1 MSDSRTRTRVG
12 LLSVTALMVVGFAFG
27 GVFGAPAMTVAGAG
41 HAASSSATPGVASAS
56 VASPAVAS
64 APNLGAAMASSA
76 LAATKAAGINPR
88 VVFVP
93 RPSASPAQI
102 ADAKATGVISPLYVG
117 NPAPMGLS
125 DLGLSAGP
133 GNTVVGTIQNTTSVR
148 GSIDLNATGIEP
160 MNLVDSSPDGFGIQ
174 LNAVTTNIT
183 LFGVGGY
190 TFWTQDVLG
199 FFPQTHFMYLDSNVW
214 NFSGGP
220 LTTNVFYSHAPGGV
234 QVGTEYYYHEAV
246 IPFPVYYPFNL
257 TFWMNSTISNGRN
270 NVSFTIQLNSST
282 YPSENFTA
290 PYDWVVFNSTS
301 GGPPLTVPS
310 NYTIN
315 GQQYSP
321 IGLPEDLELTLGG
334 PGGGSQATL
343 FAADATMGLATW
355 NSSAAAYQS
364 VPSAFDFGS
373 ETGETVT
380 GANVAWSNA
389 PGGPAGLPTY
399 ATVST
404 GPSVLTGL
412 WNASAP
418 VGSYPVHLDVTPANA
433 FNLVNTTGASANFT
447 DNEAA
452 IAPEAFTNT
461 LYLTPGVYTVL
472 SELSDYTSATT
483 VINVTGP
490 TTVVVTLS
498 PDPAAGIYTPLW
510 AFNNSGLAA
519 LAVGGLGTTGA
530 PYVMP
535 NTQNA
540 PIGPDF
546 GVYNDYAFPAYPAV
560 FVVGTNATTE
570 FVNPPSF
577 NTSTNTFQFP
587 GTLLPA
593 YNDLQYWFWND
604 SNVAL
609 LNATNISGWFG
620 AEVFYPAVFDTF
632 NVIFYEGS
640 NNLIARDTFDSGGQ
654 GLLIFSG
661 SNFFAPPLNVGGNNY
676 TVWGNVFE
684 TEEVAPTAACLGAP
698 PQTVADCTPMP
709 YYLGLGLELAAPNDT
724 IYNNEFLTPTTAW
737 LIIEN
742 LYSGTIEF
750 FPDTFNIT
758 PVSSAVVNFA
768 PGFPGVPLTGSILGT
783 STQGGNY
790 WWDYG
795 LLQNP
800 YNGADNPYGV
810 LPYDES
816 GLTYLGYG
824 PWIYP
829 GGDYAPLTTGLFTVT
844 VTESGLPAGTSWDIQ
859 VYNAFDLLVANNTTS
874 GTSIGFLL
882 PNGTYTYTLSSA
894 NTSYAAA
901 GGTFSVVGAAKSLSV
916 AYHLV
921 TYAITFTESGLPA
934 SVLARHGW
942 SIEVDGQVRS
952 SDSQTTL
959 VVDLPNGT
967 YDYLVL
973 GPSGYDVSANAGDS
987 GSCVPV
993 TARTVDVCGAGASV
1007 TATFSRGRTAALT
1020 FTEKG
1025 LPLTQN
1031 WCVEVEGLSLCSDGR
1046 SVRFPALTPGDY
1058 SYSVVSPLA
1067 GQTITGKVDRT
1078 TVVLTGGAPQSLDLL
1093 ASTTV
1098 ALTFAYPYT
1107 VTFTETGLTSGS
1119 WSVTVRGVTLS
1130 SAVGTSIVFHLTN
1143 GTYSYRIGVEAG
1155 YTSSGSPTRAVVV
1168 GSAISVAVTFTARR

>member
-1 MSDSRTRTRVG
+1 MRTRLG
-12 LLSVTALMVVGFAFG
+12 LLAVTALMVVGFAFG
-27 GVFGAPAMTVAGAG
+27 GVFGAPAAMTAGAD
-41 HAASSSATPGVASAS
+41 HAAPATAAPSVVSTGASSPVVAA
-56 VASPAVAS
+56 PAE
-64 APNLGAAMASSA
+64 NLGAEMASSA
-76 LAATKAAGINPR
+76 LAATKAAGISPQ

-102 ADAKATGVISPLYVG
+102 ASAKATGVITPLYNG

-133 GNTVVGTIQNTTSVR
+133 GDTVIGTVQNTTSVR
-148 GSIDLNATGIEP
+148 GSVDMNSTGIEP
-160 MNLVDSSPDGFGIQ
+160 MNLVDSSPDGYGIQ

-183 LFGVGGY
+183 LFGVDNY

-220 LTTNVFYSHAPGGV
+220 LSTNVFYSHAPGGV

-257 TFWMNSTISNGRN
+257 TFWMNNTITNGRN

-282 YPSENFTA
+282 YPSENFTY
-290 PYDWVVFNSTS
+290 PYDWVVFNSTAL
-301 GGPPLTVPS
+301 GGTPLTVPS

-343 FAADATMGLATW
+343 FDADATMGLATW
-355 NSSAAAYQS
+355 NATSTSYQS

-380 GANVAWSNA
+380 GASIAWSNA

-399 ATVST
+399 ATLTT

-418 VGSYPVHLDVTPANA
+418 EGSYPVTLSVTPANA
-433 FNLVNTTGASANFT
+433 FNIVNTTGASVNFT
-447 DNEAA
+447 DNEPAV
-452 IAPEAFTNT
+452 APEAFTNT

-472 SELSDYTSATT
+472 SELSDFTSATT

-490 TTVVVTLS
+490 TTVVVALS

-510 AFNNSGLAA
+510 AFNNSDVAT
-519 LAVGGLGTTGA
+519 LAVSGLGTAIA
-530 PYVMP
+530 PYIMP
-535 NTQNA
+535 NTQSA

-560 FVVGTNATTE
+560 FLYGTNVTTE

-577 NTSTNTFQFP
+577 STTTNTFQFP
-587 GTLLPA
+587 GSYLPA
-593 YNDLQYWFWND
+593 HNDLQYWFWND
-604 SNVAL
+604 SNVGL
-609 LNATNISGWFG
+609 LNATAISGWFG
-620 AEVFYPAVFDTF
+620 EDVFYPAVFDTF

-640 NNLIARDTFDSGGQ
+640 NNLIAGNTFVSGGSQ

-661 SNFFAPPLNVGGNNY
+661 SNFFAPPLNVGGDNY
-676 TVWGNVFE
+676 TVWGNTFE
-684 TEEVAPTAACLGAP
+684 TTFLAPTTACLHAPTAGIEAL
-698 PQTVADCTPMP
+698 CTPLP
-709 YYLGLGLELAAPNDT
+709 FYLGLGLELAGPNNT
-724 IYNNEFLTPTTAW
+724 IYNNAFLTPTTAW

-750 FPDTFNIT
+750 FPNTFNIT
-758 PVSSAVVNFA
+758 PEAASVVNYA
-768 PGFPGVPLTGSILGT
+768 PGFPGEPLTGSILGT

-795 LLQNP
+795 IVVNP
-800 YNGADNPYGV
+800 YNGADNPYGM
-810 LPYDES
+810 LPYDEN
-816 GLTYLGYG
+816 GTTYLGYG

-829 GGDYAPLTTGLFTVT
+829 GGDYAPLTTGLFGVT
-844 VTESGLPAGTSWDIQ
+844 VTESGLPSGTSWDIQ
-859 VYNAFDLLVANNTTS
+859 VFNSDGFEVANNTTS
-874 GTSIGFLL
+874 ATSIDLVL
-882 PNGTYTYTLSSA
+882 TNGTYTYTLSSGNA
-894 NTSYAAA
+894 SYAAA
-901 GGTFSVVGAAKSLSV
+901 RGGFSVVGAPTSV
-916 AYHLV
+916 SVEYALV
-921 TYAITFTESGLPA
+921 TYAITFTESGLP
-934 SVLARHGW
+934 SSQLARHGW
-942 SIEVDGQVRS
+942 SVEVDGELLS
-952 SDSQTTL
+952 TDSATSL
-959 VVDLPNGT
+959 VFHLSNGT
-967 YDYLVL
+967 YNYLVL
-973 GPSGYDVSANAGDS
+973 GPSGYDVASGVFADRCTTNAGLTVIVC
-987 GSCVPV
+987 GSAAV
-993 TARTVDVCGAGASV
+993 VDVA
-1007 TATFSRGRTAALT
+1007 FSHGRTAVLT

-1046 SVRFPALTPGDY
+1046 SVKFPALTPGEY
-1058 SYSVVSPLA
+1058 SYSVVSPLT
-1067 GQTITGKVDRT
+1067 GQTITGKIARS
-1078 TVVLTGGAPQSLDLL
+1078 TVNLTGGVTEDLDL
-1093 ASTTV
+1093 ASSTTV

-1107 VTFTETGLTSGS
+1107 VTFTEIGLSTGT
-1119 WSVTVRGVTLS
+1119 WSVTIHGVTET
-1130 SAVGTSIVFHLTN
+1130 SAAGDPIVFHLTN
-1143 GTYSYRIGVEAG
+1143 DTYSYRIGAEAG
-1155 YTSSGSPTRAVVV
+1155 YTSHGTPPRLTVDGA
-1168 GSAISVAVTFTARR
+1168 ATSVAVSFNPRR